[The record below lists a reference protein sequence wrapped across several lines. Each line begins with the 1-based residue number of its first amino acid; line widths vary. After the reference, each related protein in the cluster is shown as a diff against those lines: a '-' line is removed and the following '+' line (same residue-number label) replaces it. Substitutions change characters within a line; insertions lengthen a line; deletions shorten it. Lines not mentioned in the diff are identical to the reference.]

1 MIAGETFNRWAQ
13 LPAPLG
19 TVALA
24 HAEAL
29 RVDTGV
35 SVDEAL
41 RTVLDDLA
49 VAVDQAHDHGSP
61 TTVCATCPPDKLVK
75 ATNSHGAGA

>member
-1 MIAGETFNRWAQ
+1 MIAGETFDRWAQ

-19 TVALA
+19 SVALA

-29 RVDTGV
+29 VETGV
-35 SVDEAL
+35 DVDEAL

-75 ATNSHGAGA
+75 ATTSNGAGA